1 MANPNTFQ
9 GTLNKL
15 IASIVWDDFPSLNI
29 TPSFLGSEGIEM
41 TLDGPMT
48 TMLPQMTGLVT
59 SPEPYQQMRLTIH
72 LIRAQP
78 LAASYKAQWESNS
91 LIGGG
96 VIRPD
101 VLSSV
106 HPPYIVGNVAITGVN
121 ALNFSGRDA
130 AFIVTCVGAYN
141 INSTL
146 WN

>member
-15 IASIVWDDFPSLNI
+15 VASIVWDDFPSLNI
-29 TPSFLGSEGIEM
+29 TPSFLGPDGIDM

-48 TMLPQMTGLVT
+48 TMLPTMTGLVT
-59 SPEPYQQMRLTIH
+59 SPEPYQQMRLVLH

-78 LAASYKAQWESNS
+78 LAASFKAQWETST

-96 VIRPD
+96 TIRPD
-101 VLSSV
+101 VISSV
-106 HPPYIVGNVAITGVN
+106 LPPFLVGNVAITGLN
-121 ALNFSGRDA
+121 TLNFSGKDA
-130 AFIVTCVGAYN
+130 GFIVTMVGAYN